1 MRRDAWAGRRL
12 TRTQQC
18 TMPPRVAS
26 SWTEA
31 LPRAICRLDA
41 MLYSMRASGH
51 GGPAARSR
59 GWRMSD
65 EQHPQVEDTAGE
77 LAGRLT
83 VLLDALGDRTAL
95 GVIPFAP
102 AGPAPAPT
110 GTPPGEIRLRADDA
124 LPAASLAK
132 LPIAVEL
139 MRRADLG
146 QFDLAERLE
155 TSAEPRVGGGG
166 MLDYL
171 DPGTQLT
178 LADLCLLMLA
188 VSDNTAANFLLD
200 LVGMG
205 EVNETMAR
213 LGFTQTHLA
222 RRFMDWEAR
231 AARRENLT
239 SATDCVHLPA
249 LMPGRS
255 LTRADRIR
263 AMLAAQQVADDIR
276 AWLPA
281 GAALA
286 HKTGELPDVFADA
299 GILSGPGGACV
310 FCVLTAEQP
319 HLPTAR
325 E

>member
-1 MRRDAWAGRRL
+1 MRRDARTGRRL

-18 TMPPRVAS
+18 TMPSRVAS
-26 SWTEA
+26 SWTA
-31 LPRAICRLDA
+31 AWRRSLCRLDA

-83 VLLDALGDRTAL
+83 VLLDALGGRTAL
-95 GVIPFAP
+95 ALIPFAP

-110 GTPPGEIRLRADDA
+110 GTPPGEIRLRADDP

-132 LPIAVEL
+132 LAIAVEL

-205 EVNETMAR
+205 EVNETMTR

-222 RRFMDWEAR
+222 RRFMDWVAR

-239 SATDCVHLPA
+239 SAGDCARLLAVVRGGALPGA
-249 LMPGRS
+249 N
-255 LTRADRIR
+255 RIR
-263 AMLAAQQVADDIR
+263 ALLGAQQGAGDLR
-276 AWLPA
+276 AWLTA
-281 GAALA
+281 GAAPTP
-286 HKTGELPDVFADA
+286 KTAERPDVFPDA
-299 GILSGPGGACV
+299 ARLSGAAGSTG
-310 FCVLTAEQP
+310 
-319 HLPTAR
+319 
-325 E
+325 

>member
-1 MRRDAWAGRRL
+1 
-12 TRTQQC
+12 
-18 TMPPRVAS
+18 
-26 SWTEA
+26 
-31 LPRAICRLDA
+31 
-41 MLYSMRASGH
+41 
-51 GGPAARSR
+51 
-59 GWRMSD
+59 MSD

-155 TSAEPRVGGGG
+155 TSAEPRVGGSGV
-166 MLDYL
+166 LDNL

-213 LGFTQTHLA
+213 LGFTQTRLA

-239 SATDCVHLPA
+239 SAGDCARLLALVRGGALP
-249 LMPGRS
+249 G
-255 LTRADRIR
+255 ADRIR

-299 GILSGPGGACV
+299 GILSGRGGACV
-310 FCVLTAEQP
+310 FCVLAAEQS

-325 E
+325 WTVGRIVRMLWNECCAAGNAAAR

>member
-1 MRRDAWAGRRL
+1 
-12 TRTQQC
+12 
-18 TMPPRVAS
+18 
-26 SWTEA
+26 
-31 LPRAICRLDA
+31 
-41 MLYSMRASGH
+41 
-51 GGPAARSR
+51 
-59 GWRMSD
+59 MSD
-65 EQHPQVEDTAGE
+65 VDQPQADDTAGA

-83 VLLDALGDRTAL
+83 ALLDVLGGRTAL
-95 GVIPFAP
+95 AVIPFAP
-102 AGPAPAPT
+102 AGSAQALT
-110 GTPPGEIRLRADDA
+110 GAPPGEIRLRADDA

-146 QFDLAERLE
+146 QFDLAERLD

-166 MLDYL
+166 VLDYL

-239 SATDCVHLPA
+239 SAGDCVQLLALVRGGALPGA
-249 LMPGRS
+249 N
-255 LTRADRIR
+255 RIR
-263 AMLAAQQVADDIR
+263 ALLAAQQVADDIR

-281 GAALA
+281 SAALA

-299 GILSGPGGACV
+299 GILSGPGGTCV

-319 HLPTAR
+319 YLPTAR
-325 E
+325 WTVGRIVHMLWNECCAAGNAAAR